1 MLAFYHSIAGG
12 PMLTRRNLFKFAA
25 TFGLGAFAP
34 GFDRSNHSAA
44 MESRQGESQHPD
56 RFVSRC
62 KNSLLEREWFENLK
76 DDLDCVEVVAHV
88 VSAVSMPCSAE
99 INLIRG
105 SSHCLFCG
113 EAGFRVGPES
123 FRCMWCEAE
132 GSAIECY
139 ARAEGLPHEVA
150 AVRLDA
156 LLKDGVLNG
165 RRREN
170 EHAHRMLGE
179 AQRFYH
185 ELLCKKPDGEM
196 ARQCLA
202 EQGMTQSTIKRFRL
216 GYSPP
221 EPDDRL
227 SNHLVAAGYVIPKL
241 LQTIRGN
248 EDGEEKLVD
257 RYGGGYLLIPICDH
271 AGRSWGFMKRRF
283 ISRQDSLHAG
293 WTQDTLV
300 VSERRLRRL
309 VFPAPAWPQDFN
321 RHKRLLVAESPWQVV
336 ALHNAGIENVVY
348 LFDSATDPV
357 RLRTLLAFGQ
367 DFVCAFDAKG
377 YRPAT
382 AFCFVERLERES
394 RQLFVMTVPSKG
406 GLLSLLQSGG
416 RQAVQDAMSQAIP
429 FHQLMGE

>member
-1 MLAFYHSIAGG
+1 
-12 PMLTRRNLFKFAA
+12 MLTRRNLFKFAA
-25 TFGLGAFAP
+25 MFGLSALAP
-34 GFDRSNHSAA
+34 RSGRSAHA
-44 MESRQGESQHPD
+44 ALSEVRQDHEP
-56 RFVSRC
+56 VSDGSSSERE
-62 KNSLLEREWFENLK
+62 KSLLGIEWLENIK
-76 DDLDCVEVVAHV
+76 DDLDCVEVVACFGPALK
-88 VSAVSMPCSAE
+88 SPRWTGAD
-99 INLIRG
+99 LTWG
-105 SSHCLFCG
+105 TTHCPFCG

-123 FRCMWCEAE
+123 FTCKWCEAE
-132 GSAIECY
+132 GSAIEFY
-139 ARAEGLPHEVA
+139 ARVEGVSQDEA
-150 AVRLDA
+150 AARLNA
-156 LLKDGVLNG
+156 LLKDGRLNG

-170 EHAHRMLGE
+170 EHAWEMLKE

-221 EPDDRL
+221 ESDDRL

-241 LQTIRGN
+241 LQTTRGN

-271 AGRSWGFMKRRF
+271 AGRNWGFMKRRL
-283 ISRQDSLHAG
+283 ISGQDSLHAG
-293 WTQDTLV
+293 WTQDTLA

-309 VFPAPAWPQDFN
+309 IFPPPAGPQDCS
-321 RHKRLLVAESPWQVV
+321 RHKRLLIAESPWEVV
-336 ALHNAGIENVVY
+336 ALRNAGIQNAVY

-357 RLRTLLAFGQ
+357 RLRTLLASSH
-367 DFVCAFDAKG
+367 DFVCAFDCRG
-377 YRPAT
+377 ERPAT
-382 AFCFVERLERES
+382 AFRFVERLERES

-416 RQAVQDAMSQAIP
+416 HQAVQDAMSQAIP

>member
-1 MLAFYHSIAGG
+1 
-12 PMLTRRNLFKFAA
+12 MLTRRNLFKFAA

-34 GFDRSNHSAA
+34 RLNQSTHRVA
-44 MESRQGESQHPD
+44 MVSRQGGNPPSD
-56 RFVSRC
+56 RFVLWCER
-62 KNSLLEREWFENLK
+62 SLLEREWFENLK
-76 DDLDCVEVVAHV
+76 DDLDCVEVVAYV
-88 VSAVSMPCSAE
+88 ASVSSMPCSAD

-132 GSAIECY
+132 GSSIECY

-170 EHAHRMLGE
+170 EHAYRMLEE

-202 EQGMTQSTIKRFRL
+202 EQGMTKSTIKRFRL

-221 EPDDRL
+221 ESDDRL

-271 AGRSWGFMKRRF
+271 AGRNWGFMKHRL
-283 ISRQDSLHAG
+283 ISGQDSLHAG
-293 WTQDTLV
+293 WTQDTLA
-300 VSERRLRRL
+300 VSKRRLRRL
-309 VFPAPAWPQDFN
+309 IFPAPVWPQDYN
-321 RHKRLLVAESPWQVV
+321 RHKRLLVAESPWEVV

-348 LFDSATDPV
+348 LFDGATDPV
-357 RLRTLLAFGQ
+357 RLRTLLSFGQ
-367 DFVCAFDAKG
+367 DFVCAFDHKG
-377 YRPAT
+377 ERPAT
-382 AFCFVERLERES
+382 AFRFVERLERES
-394 RQLFVMTVPSKG
+394 RQLFVITVPSKG

-416 RQAVQDAMSQAIP
+416 HQAVQDAMSQAIP

>member
-1 MLAFYHSIAGG
+1 
-12 PMLTRRNLFKFAA
+12 MLTRRNLFKFAA

-34 GFDRSNHSAA
+34 RLDRSARSAA
-44 MESRQGESQHPD
+44 MESRQGGNQPSD

-62 KNSLLEREWFENLK
+62 ESSLLEREWFENLK

-88 VSAVSMPCSAE
+88 ASAVSMPCSAE

-156 LLKDGVLNG
+156 LLKEGVFKG
-165 RRREN
+165 RRLEN
-170 EHAHRMLGE
+170 KHAHRMLEE
-179 AQRFYH
+179 AARFYH
-185 ELLCKKPDGEM
+185 DLLCERPEGTV
-196 ARQCLA
+196 ARECLA
-202 EQGMTQSTIKRFRL
+202 EQGIAPYTIERFQV
-216 GYSPP
+216 GYAPP
-221 EPDDRL
+221 DPNDLL
-227 SNHLVAAGYVIPKL
+227 SRYLVAAGYGAPKL
-241 LQTIRGN
+241 LQSVRVN
-248 EDGEEKLVD
+248 DEGEQQPVD

-271 AGRSWGFMKRRF
+271 AGRNWGFMKHRL
-283 ISRQDSLHAG
+283 ISGQDSLHAG
-293 WTQDTLV
+293 WTQDTLA
-300 VSERRLRRL
+300 VSKRRLRRL
-309 VFPAPAWPQDFN
+309 IFPAPVWPQDYN
-321 RHKRLLVAESPWQVV
+321 RHKRLLVAESPWEVV

-348 LFDSATDPV
+348 LFDGATDPV
-357 RLRTLLAFGQ
+357 RLRTLLSFGQ
-367 DFVCAFDAKG
+367 DFVCAFDHKG
-377 YRPAT
+377 ERPAT
-382 AFCFVERLERES
+382 AFRFVERLERES
-394 RQLFVMTVPSKG
+394 RQLFVITVPSKG

-416 RQAVQDAMSQAIP
+416 HQAVQDAMSQAIP

>member
-12 PMLTRRNLFKFAA
+12 LMLTRRNLFKFAA

-34 GFDRSNHSAA
+34 SLGQLARGAA
-44 MESRQGESQHPD
+44 VESRQVQDPSPD
-56 RFVSRC
+56 SVSSRHEHS
-62 KNSLLEREWFENLK
+62 SLGLEWFENLK
-76 DDLDCVEVVAHV
+76 DDLDCVEVVAYV
-88 VSAVSMPCSAE
+88 ASAASMPGSAE

-156 LLKDGVLNG
+156 LLKEGVLKG
-165 RRREN
+165 RRLES
-170 EHAHRMLGE
+170 EHAHRMLEE
-179 AQRFYH
+179 AQCFYH
-185 ELLCKKPDGEM
+185 ELLCEKPDGEM

-221 EPDDRL
+221 EPDDLL

-248 EDGEEKLVD
+248 EDGEEKPVD

-271 AGRSWGFMKRRF
+271 AGRSWGFMKHRL
-283 ISRQDSLHAG
+283 IPGQDSLHGG
-293 WTQDTLV
+293 WTQDTLA

-309 VFPAPAWPQDFN
+309 IFPAPVWPQDFN
-321 RHKRLLVAESPWQVV
+321 RHKRLLITESPWEVV
-336 ALHNAGIENVVY
+336 ALHNAGIQNAAY

-357 RLRTLLAFGQ
+357 RLRTLLASSY
-367 DFVCAFDAKG
+367 DFVCAFD
-377 YRPAT
+377 YRGERSAT
-382 AFCFVERLERES
+382 ALRFVERLERES

-416 RQAVQDAMSQAIP
+416 HQAVQDAMSQAIP

>member
-1 MLAFYHSIAGG
+1 
-12 PMLTRRNLFKFAA
+12 MLTRRNLFKFAA

-44 MESRQGESQHPD
+44 MESRQGEAQHPD

-62 KNSLLEREWFENLK
+62 ENSLLEMEWFENLK

-88 VSAVSMPCSAE
+88 ASAVSMSCSAE

-113 EAGFRVGPES
+113 EAGFRVGSES

-156 LLKDGVLNG
+156 LLKEGVLKG
-165 RRREN
+165 RRLEN
-170 EHAHRMLGE
+170 EHAHRMLEE
-179 AQRFYH
+179 AARFYH
-185 ELLCKKPDGEM
+185 DLLCERPDGEM

-241 LQTIRGN
+241 LQTVQVN
-248 EDGEEKLVD
+248 EEGEQQPVD
-257 RYGGGYLLIPICDH
+257 RYGGGYLLIPICDQ
-271 AGRSWGFMKRRF
+271 AGRSWGFMKHRLT
-283 ISRQDSLHAG
+283 SRHGSLEAG
-293 WTQDTLV
+293 WMQDILSI
-300 VSERRLRRL
+300 SERRLRRL
-309 VFPAPAWPQDFN
+309 IFPHPAWPQDFN
-321 RHKRLLVAESPWQVV
+321 RHKRLLVAESSWEVV
-336 ALHNAGIENVVY
+336 ALHNAGIQNAVY
-348 LFDSATDPV
+348 LFDSATDPG
-357 RLRTLLAFGQ
+357 RLRTLLSLGQ
-367 DFVCAFDAKG
+367 DFLCCVDPKG
-377 YRPAT
+377 QRPAT
-382 AFCFVERLERES
+382 AFRFVERLERES

-406 GLLSLLQSGG
+406 GLLSLLQADG
-416 RQAVQDAMSQAIP
+416 RQAVQDAMTQSIP
-429 FHQLMGE
+429 FHQWMGE

>member
-1 MLAFYHSIAGG
+1 
-12 PMLTRRNLFKFAA
+12 MLTRRNLFKFAA

-34 GFDRSNHSAA
+34 RLNQSTHRSA
-44 MESRQGESQHPD
+44 MELRQGGNPPSD
-56 RFVSRC
+56 RFVSWCER
-62 KNSLLEREWFENLK
+62 SLLESECLDNLK

-88 VSAVSMPCSAE
+88 ASAVSMPCSSE

-113 EAGFRVGPES
+113 EAGFRVEPES

-150 AVRLDA
+150 AARLDA
-156 LLKDGVLNG
+156 LLSEGVLQG
-165 RRREN
+165 RRLEN
-170 EHAHRMLGE
+170 EHAHRMLEE
-179 AQRFYH
+179 AQCFYH
-185 ELLCKKPDGEM
+185 ELLCEKPDGEM

-221 EPDDRL
+221 EPDDLL
-227 SNHLVAAGYVIPKL
+227 SNHLVAAGYVMPKL
-241 LQTIRGN
+241 LQTIRGK
-248 EDGEEKLVD
+248 EDGEEKPVD
-257 RYGGGYLLIPICDH
+257 RYGGGYLLIPICDQ
-271 AGRSWGFMKRRF
+271 AGRSWGFMKHRL
-283 ISRQDSLHAG
+283 ISGQDSLHGG
-293 WTQDTLV
+293 WTQDTLA

-309 VFPAPAWPQDFN
+309 IFPAPVWPQDFN
-321 RHKRLLVAESPWQVV
+321 RHKRLLITESPWEVV
-336 ALHNAGIENVVY
+336 ALHNAGIQNAAY

-357 RLRTLLAFGQ
+357 RLRTLLASSY
-367 DFVCAFDAKG
+367 DFVCAFDYRG
-377 YRPAT
+377 ERPAT
-382 AFCFVERLERES
+382 AFRFIERLERES

-406 GLLSLLQSGG
+406 GLLSLLQTGG
-416 RQAVQDAMSQAIP
+416 HQAVQDVMSQAIP